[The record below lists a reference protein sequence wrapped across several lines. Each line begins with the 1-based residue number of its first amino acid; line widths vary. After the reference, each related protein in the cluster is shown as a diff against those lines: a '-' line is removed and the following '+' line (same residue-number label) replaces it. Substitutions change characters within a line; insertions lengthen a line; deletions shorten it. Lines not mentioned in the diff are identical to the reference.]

1 MTRTDWRS
9 GAWPRGAALALLAA
23 VLLAGCGG
31 AGSGAAPAG
40 EDPAVTD
47 PVVPPVSP
55 PSPAVAVAFA
65 AALPEDGFTPASEAA
80 IASTPA
86 LWVVADWTGATADQA
101 ERLVLTSPLG
111 SVYYAVEIPLVETDS
126 SLVHVAVL
134 PDGTRRAA
142 FKLLI
147 WGTEIEGFA
156 ELGTWTAAATLL
168 GEGTSGA
175 ATVVL
180 R

>member
-23 VLLAGCGG
+23 ALLAGCGG
-31 AGSGAAPAG
+31 AASPGG

-47 PVVPPVSP
+47 PVVTPPP
-55 PSPAVAVAFA
+55 PPPPAVAVAFA
-65 AALPEDGFTPASEAA
+65 AALPAGDFAPAGEAA

-86 LWVVADWTGATADQA
+86 LWVVADWTGATADQV

-111 SVYYAVEIPLVETDS
+111 SVYYAVEIPLAETDG

-142 FKLLI
+142 FQLLI
-147 WGTEIEGFA
+147 WGTEIETFA
-156 ELGTWTAAATLL
+156 EVGTWTAAATLL
-168 GEGTSGA
+168 GDGTAGA

>member
-1 MTRTDWRS
+1 
-9 GAWPRGAALALLAA
+9 
-23 VLLAGCGG
+23 
-31 AGSGAAPAG
+31 
-40 EDPAVTD
+40 
-47 PVVPPVSP
+47 
-55 PSPAVAVAFA
+55 VAVAFA